1 MRHHC
6 RNLLWI
12 AIAFAAF
19 LVVSA
24 SARAEELQQH
34 LRDQYQGKTFLLRGF
49 YSGDH
54 LLYDSAGEPIG
65 RQFAGDWTADGFVV
79 LDDIHESGPLLVIE
93 ARRLLVTR
101 LTPEFAFSAAKK
113 RSADGKDMG
122 PALLM
127 INVDF
132 GKAAPSAELA
142 DAAISRIFLTEQD
155 NLADLVPE
163 YWGSCVREGLAGRNQ
178 NCRFSNEVLSIP
190 GVVLSDKSLRTP
202 EEPGD
207 ASQPVLQG
215 KIFGVGKGISPP
227 KAIFQPEP
235 EFSEGARG
243 AKYQGRAVL
252 GLIVSAEGKP
262 TKIRILSPVG
272 AGLDAKAVLAVESW
286 KFEPAELE
294 GQPVPVEIAVEVD
307 FHLY

>member
-1 MRHHC
+1 MREYCSHL
-6 RNLLWI
+6 RLI
-12 AIAFAAF
+12 AIALGLF
-19 LVVSA
+19 LVA
-24 SARAEELQQH
+24 SPCARAGDLQEH
-34 LRDQYQGKTFLLRGF
+34 LREQYQGKTRLLRGF
-49 YSGDH
+49 YVGDH
-54 LLYDSAGEPIG
+54 LRYDSAGVLIG

-93 ARRLLVTR
+93 TRRLLVTR

-113 RSADGKDMG
+113 RSAEGKDLG
-122 PALLM
+122 AALLT
-127 INVDF
+127 IKVDF
-132 GKAAPSAELA
+132 GKVTPSAEQA
-142 DAAISRIFLTEQD
+142 DSAISRIFLTEQD

-163 YWGSCVREGLAGRNQ
+163 YWRSCVRDGLDGKNQ

-190 GVVLSDKSLRTP
+190 GVVLSNKNLLTP
-202 EEPGD
+202 IEPDD
-207 ASQPVLQG
+207 ASQPVRQDQ
-215 KIFGVGKGISPP
+215 IFHVGKGVRPP

-243 AKYQGRAVL
+243 VKYQGRAVL

-262 TKIRILSPVG
+262 TKIRILNPLG
-272 AGLDAKAVLAVESW
+272 AGLDAKAVHAVESW
-286 KFEPAELE
+286 KFEPAKLE

>member
-1 MRHHC
+1 MRQHC
-6 RNLLWI
+6 RNLRWI
-12 AIAFAAF
+12 AFLLFAF
-19 LVVSA
+19 LSVSA
-24 SARAEELQQH
+24 SARADELRQH
-34 LRDQYQGKTFLLRGF
+34 LRDQYQGKTRLLRGF

-113 RSADGKDMG
+113 RSANGKDMG
-122 PALLM
+122 PALLT

-132 GKAAPSAELA
+132 GKATPSTELA

-163 YWGSCVREGLAGRNQ
+163 YWGSCVREGLAGKNQ
-178 NCRFSNEVLSIP
+178 NRRFSSEVLSIP
-190 GVVLSDKSLRTP
+190 GVVLSDKNLLTP
-202 EEPGD
+202 VEPDD
-207 ASQPVLQG
+207 ASQPVRQG
-215 KIFGVGKGISPP
+215 QIFRVGKGVSPP
-227 KAIFQPEP
+227 KAVFQPEP

-243 AKYQGRAVL
+243 AKYQGRTVL

-262 TKIRILSPVG
+262 TKIRILNPLG
-272 AGLDAKAVLAVESW
+272 AGLDAKAVRAVESW
-286 KFEPAELE
+286 KFEPAKLE